1 VTVGELRCL
10 VRGVG
15 DVGSAVAHILRRA
28 GYAVA
33 LHDGPAPTAHR
44 RGMAFVDAVFDGHA
58 VLEELTARRIDDPV
72 ALLQALAAG
81 QIVVHVGAIDA
92 LLAAAAWDVLVDARL
107 RKRAVPED
115 QRGRARLMIGL
126 GPNFVAGTNCH
137 VAIETGWDN
146 LGAIVNEGATAPLRG
161 EPSAILGRRRDRLVY
176 APVAGLL
183 TTGHAIGDLV
193 AAGDMVAQVGG
204 TPLTAPLDGALRG
217 LTRSGV
223 SVTAGTKVI
232 EIDPRGRDGTW
243 SGLGERPRRIGEAVL
258 QVIRDRLADT

>member
-1 VTVGELRCL
+1 
-10 VRGVG
+10 VRGIG
-15 DVGSAVAHILRRA
+15 DVGSAVAHLLRRA

-44 RGMAFVDAVFDGHA
+44 RRMAFVDAVFDGHA
-58 VLEELTARRIDDPV
+58 ILEGLTARRIDDPA
-72 ALLQALAAG
+72 ALLGALAAG
-81 QIVVHVGAIDA
+81 EIAVHVGAIDA
-92 LLAAAAWDVLVDARL
+92 LLAATAWDVLVDARL

-115 QRGRARLMIGL
+115 QRGRARLVIGL
-126 GPNFVAGTNCH
+126 GPNFATGANCD

-146 LGAIVNEGATAPLRG
+146 LGAIISAGATAPLHG

-176 APVAGLL
+176 APVAGPF
-183 TTGHAIGDLV
+183 TTAHAIGDLV
-193 AAGDMVAQVGG
+193 AAGETVAHVAD
-204 TPLTAPLDGALRG
+204 TPLTAPLGGALRG

-223 SVTAGTKVI
+223 TVTAGTKVI

-258 QVIRDRLADT
+258 HVIRGRFANT